1 MFFSSSCLHFA
12 NRKQR
17 VFHFIWFFFLSSN
30 KQLQV
35 CSNKTVLPNLMVA
48 IIIWQSC
55 SLMLVFFFDGL
66 WENCPLA
73 AVCWRNSSTHKINS
87 KMLLRNKQ
95 WMKVGVRVQRKWI
108 SQSIKWWKAVENGIY
123 RNYFKMKNS
132 KLKTKTTKLN
142 FQKKKTNDLWM
153 KWKQR
158 WSDRIDLTWLDL
170 NRLGSI
176 QSFVNCFSCCGK
188 INDHFRSKLV
198 HYILFR
204 TWIKRFSSL
213 WKLWLTN

>member
-1 MFFSSSCLHFA
+1 MFFLLPAFVSLIESKEYL
-12 NRKQR
+12 
-17 VFHFIWFFFLSSN
+17 IFFLSSN

-48 IIIWQSC
+48 IVIWQSC

-87 KMLLRNKQ
+87 KILLRNKQ
-95 WMKVGVRVQRKWI
+95 WMKVGVRVQRKRI

-142 FQKKKTNDLWM
+142 FQKKKQMIYEWNE
-153 KWKQR
+153 
-158 WSDRIDLTWLDL
+158 SDRID
-170 NRLGSI
+170 
-176 QSFVNCFSCCGK
+176 
-188 INDHFRSKLV
+188 
-198 HYILFR
+198 
-204 TWIKRFSSL
+204 
-213 WKLWLTN
+213 